1 MQEGKIPDGAS
12 TDGEITEY
20 CGVEIAGVK
29 QAEDLYEVSF
39 LTPDEV
45 GVYYS
50 VKGEDGPEWTA
61 ALVWALLAPKGED

>member
-1 MQEGKIPDGAS
+1 M
-12 TDGEITEY
+12 
-20 CGVEIAGVK
+20 EIAGVK